1 MANRKYY
8 LSKSTFLKGLQCEKA
23 LYFHKHHYN
32 LKDEITEAQQAI
44 FDQGN
49 LVGKLSHQL
58 FPGGI
63 NCQPEVF
70 YEYNKALANTRQ
82 ALDQG
87 RPVIY
92 EAAFFFNGV
101 FVYAD
106 ILVEDEEGWKVYEVK
121 SSTSVK
127 EINILDTA
135 LQSYVIE
142 QNGIKLKDVCI
153 VHLDNTYAR
162 DGEIEIEELF
172 TKISVLSEV
181 KTLLPRIPK
190 EIERLKN
197 VIDRETLPEKSK
209 GAHCFSPYTCDF
221 MGQCWDHIP
230 ENTVFNIG
238 NLSTKK
244 KFELYDQGIV
254 LIKDIPDE
262 FELSDKQ
269 RLQVEGVKN
278 NTSYV
283 DLMQLNQFLEDLCEP
298 LYFLDFET
306 IGSAVPL
313 FNCTRPYQQIPFQYS
328 LHVQDVDQIKH
339 FEFLAETDG
348 KDPRVSF
355 IKQLILDCGSEG
367 DILVYNISFE
377 QRKIEELIQAF
388 PGYQIPLEGIIR
400 RLKDLM
406 EPFQK
411 GWYYTPEMR
420 GSYSI
425 KQVLPALVP
434 ELSYK
439 QLKIN
444 EGGTASS
451 TFAAMANGSFD
462 GDFEQTQKDLLQYCK
477 MDTYAMVEI
486 LRVLRDRVNS

>member
-1 MANRKYY
+1 MTKRKYY

-32 LKDEITEAQQAI
+32 LKDEITKAQQAI

-49 LVGKLSHQL
+49 LVGELAHQL

-63 NCQPEVF
+63 NCQPELF

-82 ALDQG
+82 ALDDG

-106 ILVEDEEGWKVYEVK
+106 ILVEDQEGWKVYEVK
-121 SSTSVK
+121 SSTNVK
-127 EINILDTA
+127 EVNIQDTA
-135 LQSYVIE
+135 LQSYIIE
-142 QNGIKLKDVCI
+142 QNGIELKDVCI
-153 VHLDNTYAR
+153 VHLDNTYER
-162 DGEIEIEELF
+162 DGEIEVEELF
-172 TKISVLSEV
+172 IKTSVLAKV

-190 EIERLKN
+190 EIERLKT
-197 VIDRETLPEKSK
+197 VIDLETLPEKSI
-209 GAHCFSPYTCDF
+209 GAHCLSPYNCDF
-221 MGQCWDHIP
+221 MGQCWGHIP
-230 ENTVFNIG
+230 EDAVFDVG
-238 NLSTKK
+238 NLRTKK
-244 KFELYDQGIV
+244 KFELYDQGVI

-262 FELSDKQ
+262 FDLSDKQ
-269 RLQVEGVKN
+269 RMQVEGVKN

-283 DLMQLNQFLEDLCEP
+283 DSIQINQFLDDLRGP

-306 IGSAVPL
+306 MRSGVPI
-313 FNCTRPYQQIPFQYS
+313 FDHTRPYQQIPFQYS
-328 LHVQDVDQIKH
+328 LHVQDADEIKH

-348 KDPRVSF
+348 TDPRISF

-377 QRKIEELIQAF
+377 QNIIEELIQAF
-388 PGYQIPLEGIIR
+388 PDYLVPLEGIRR

-406 EPFQK
+406 KPFQK
-411 GWYYTPEMR
+411 GWYYTPKMK
-420 GSYSI
+420 GSHSI

-434 ELSYK
+434 GLSHQELEIS
-439 QLKIN
+439 

-451 TFAAMANGSFD
+451 TLPQWQMEVFMGTLNRIDKIFYIIVKWIPMRWWK
-462 GDFEQTQKDLLQYCK
+462 F
-477 MDTYAMVEI
+477 
-486 LRVLRDRVNS
+486 